1 MLENGLYK
9 KMIPQFDCTYYLALN
24 LNSYSNILSIHI
36 VVKSAGET
44 KKNVG
49 VPAPGLLE
57 KYNFP
62 WSVISLGIP
71 QNSLI
76 MYND

>member
-1 MLENGLYK
+1 MAIYRTLTNIAKNTPYAGKWLYK

-62 WSVISLGIP
+62 
-71 QNSLI
+71 
-76 MYND
+76 